1 LLLPTTEKTP
11 VETDPPDDIPEDSD
25 GDELVSF
32 EDKIVEILEDAVEN
46 GIPVG
51 VSLDDE
57 AMTALRSVADAVHKH
72 TAAVKEQTKVFAD
85 ILAMLRTKLS

>member
-1 LLLPTTEKTP
+1 MTEEDDRPEGTP
-11 VETDPPDDIPEDSD
+11 SDDELE
-25 GDELVSF
+25 GDEEEGLFSF
-32 EDKIVEILEDAVEN
+32 EEKIIEVLEDAVEN

-72 TAAVKEQTKVFAD
+72 TSAVKEQTKVFAD
-85 ILAMLRTKLS
+85 ILALLRTKLP